1 MSQHIAIV
9 ANQAIITDTLDGFF
23 KVSTM
28 FNRDLVE
35 FYRTLP
41 TRKWC
46 SEHKFWRFPLT
57 HLEAIVKEL
66 NHRGYV
72 VIRKDFRPIV
82 HIREKEGEETEVQCK
97 YDKHIY
103 EILHAVVKNRWDP
116 IRELFIVSNDQIN
129 ELINEL
135 NDKDIEYDYIKINQ
149 ADARTPLKTKQTK
162 NN

>member
-72 VIRKDFRPIV
+72 VIRKTFDR
-82 HIREKEGEETEVQCK
+82 
-97 YDKHIY
+97 
-103 EILHAVVKNRWDP
+103 
-116 IRELFIVSNDQIN
+116 LFIS
-129 ELINEL
+129 
-135 NDKDIEYDYIKINQ
+135 
-149 ADARTPLKTKQTK
+149 ARRRERKLKFSAKMTSTSTRFYTQWSRTDEIQFESYLLCRMIR
-162 NN
+162 